1 MNNVLICEGST
12 DYSLLQYY
20 MREACGWIDD
30 RTKQNNIIRV
40 QGQKSRNL
48 IKNQDILTIMSTGGC
63 SRLGEGLRNVLS
75 RNMSSAPDLSDAFT
89 KVVIITDRDEV
100 NPETDFIA
108 SVENIF
114 SEFGVVHR
122 EAVSH
127 NKWNDCEMVNSTGK
141 KLRFSLLL
149 LIIPFEETGA
159 MESFLLSVI
168 AANDDYDKN
177 IIEQCKNF
185 VDNVDPEKRYLTGR
199 RIITKAKFDTYFSVR
214 TPAEQF
220 VERQNILKSVK
231 WEEYAKIQQDFEL
244 LNDL

>member
-20 MREACGWIDD
+20 MREACGWVDD

-48 IKNQDILTIMSTGGC
+48 VKNQDILTIMSTGGC

-75 RNMSSAPDLSDAFT
+75 RNMGSAPDLSDAFT

-100 NPETDFIA
+100 NTEIDFIS
-108 SVENIF
+108 SVESIF
-114 SEFGVVHR
+114 SEFGVVHQ

-127 NKWNDCEMVNSTGK
+127 NKWNDCEMVNSTGR

-159 MESFLLSVI
+159 MESFLLNVI
-168 AANDDYDKN
+168 AANNDYDKN
-177 IIEQCKNF
+177 IIEQCKNL

-231 WEEYAKIQQDFEL
+231 WEDYAKIQQDFQL